1 MMGISSR
8 PKIIFIEPKSPNLHI
23 FSRFVIPR
31 LGILILGTMMKKLDW
46 DVQVIIEENQ
56 ELDLECIRS
65 ADMVGISTI
74 TSTAPRAYTIAD
86 QVREMG
92 IPVIMGG
99 PHVSYLPEEAL
110 EHVDFVFRGEA
121 EKTLPL
127 FIEQWL
133 KGGNF
138 ATIPGLSYQ
147 NDGKIVHNPLGELNN
162 DLDSLPYPDL
172 SLIQNG
178 IKRNFGFRIIPVQT
192 SRGCPFNC
200 EFCSVTGMFG
210 KKLRYRSTENIINEL
225 RCYNDKKN
233 AVFFYDDNFTAN
245 RRRAKELLRAMI
257 DENFKFSWS
266 TQVRADVAK
275 DHELVELMHL
285 AGCETV
291 YIGFESID
299 PENLKSMKKDQ
310 SVDEIKSAIAILTKN
325 KIQVH
330 GMFVFGFDNDDQK
343 VVKETIRFANRSN
356 IGTIQF
362 LILTP
367 LPGTETFKKLKQQ
380 GRIKFF
386 DWTLYDAHH
395 AVFESENLTIDEL
408 QKAQIKGHQSFYS
421 IRQLLKRALRFNWYQ
436 VLIGFYARRLNR
448 TWKKKNKI
456 WLRVLELLKPNFNFQ
471 ISIDFK
477 QVIRLPKKYQD
488 IKKDYVK
495 RKKEN
500 LQSNRKFGSLDKVN
514 GRLSAR

>member
-1 MMGISSR
+1 MSISSR
-8 PKIIFIEPKSPNLHI
+8 PKMVFIEPKSPNLHI
-23 FSRFVIPR
+23 YSKFVIPR
-31 LGILILGTMMKKLDW
+31 LGILILGTIMKQLDW
-46 DVQVIIEENQ
+46 DVRVFIEEKD
-56 ELDLECIRS
+56 ELDFDCIRS

-86 QVREMG
+86 QVRALG

-110 EHVDFVFRGEA
+110 EHADFVFRGEA
-121 EKTLPL
+121 EKALPA

-133 KGGNF
+133 GTGDFSTVPN
-138 ATIPGLSYQ
+138 LSYK
-147 NDGKIVHNPLGELNN
+147 NNGEIFHNPQGELNN
-162 DLDSLPYPDL
+162 DLDSIPYPDL

-178 IKRNFGFRIIPVQT
+178 LKRTFGYTTIPIQT

-225 RCYNDKKN
+225 HQYNDKKN
-233 AVFFYDDNFTAN
+233 ALFFYDDNFTAN
-245 RRRAKELLRAMI
+245 RKRAKDLLKAMI
-257 DENFKFSWS
+257 DEKFKFQWS
-266 TQVRADVAK
+266 TQVRADVAR
-275 DHELVELMHL
+275 DRELVELMHQ

-310 SVDEIKSAIAILTKN
+310 SVEEIRSAIAILSKN
-325 KIQVH
+325 KIQIH
-330 GMFVFGFDNDDQK
+330 GMFVFGFENDNHR
-343 VVKETIRFANRSN
+343 VIKETIRFANRSN
-356 IGTIQF
+356 IGTVQF

-367 LPGTETFKKLKQQ
+367 LPGTETFRKLKQE

-395 AVFESENLTIDEL
+395 AVFESKNLTIDEL
-408 QKAQIKGHQSFYS
+408 QQAQIKGHQSFYS
-421 IRQLLKRALRFNWYQ
+421 LRQILKHALKFKWHQ

-456 WLRVLELLKPNFNFQ
+456 WLKVLELLRPNFNFN
-471 ISIDFK
+471 ITIDFK
-477 QVIRLPKKYQD
+477 QVIELPKKFYSRDSQ
-488 IKKDYVK
+488 KKKVKNHQKDYRFNHLNK
-495 RKKEN
+495 
-500 LQSNRKFGSLDKVN
+500 SNRMAISK
-514 GRLSAR
+514 

>member
-1 MMGISSR
+1 MVNLSSR

-23 FSRFVIPR
+23 YSKFVIPR
-31 LGILILGTMMKKLDW
+31 LGILILGTIMKQLDW
-46 DVQVIIEENQ
+46 DVRVIIEENE
-56 ELDLECIRS
+56 ELDFECIRS

-110 EHVDFVFRGEA
+110 EHADFVFRGEA
-121 EKTLPL
+121 ETALPA
-127 FIEQWL
+127 FIEQWS
-133 KGGNF
+133 KAGDFSAITN
-138 ATIPGLSYQ
+138 LSYQ
-147 NDGKIVHNPLGELNN
+147 NGNKICHNPLGELNN
-162 DLDSLPYPDL
+162 DLDSIPYPDL

-178 IKRNFGFRIIPVQT
+178 LKRAFGFRTIPIQT

-225 RCYNDKKN
+225 RLYNDKKN
-233 AVFFYDDNFTAN
+233 AIFFYDDNFTAN
-245 RRRAKELLRAMI
+245 RKRAKELLRAMI
-257 DENFKFSWS
+257 DEKFKFSWS

-275 DHELVELMHL
+275 NSELVELMHH

-310 SVDEIKSAIAILTKN
+310 SVEEIKSAIKMLNKN
-325 KIQVH
+325 RIKVH
-330 GMFVFGFDNDDQK
+330 GMFVFGFENDNHQIIK
-343 VVKETIRFANRSN
+343 QTIRFAKRNN
-356 IGTIQF
+356 IGTVQF

-367 LPGTETFKKLKQQ
+367 LPGTETFRKLKQEK
-380 GRIKFF
+380 RIKFF

-395 AVFESENLTIDEL
+395 AVFESNNLTIDEL

-421 IRQLLKRALRFNWYQ
+421 LRQLLKRALKLKWRQ

-456 WLRVLELLKPNFNFQ
+456 WLKVLELLKPNFNFK
-471 ISIDFK
+471 ISIDFR
-477 QVIRLPKKYQD
+477 QVIQLPKKYQNF
-488 IKKDYVK
+488 KKDLVK
-495 RKKEN
+495 RKTKN
-500 LQSNRKFGSLDKVN
+500 FQTNQKFGNLNEANST
-514 GRLSAR
+514 LSVR